1 MSLIITT
8 VLTSIGLAFL
18 LGFLLGLFKKIF
30 SVEVKQTAA
39 DAVMQD
45 AMRSRR
51 LLQAERLLPE
61 AVLPAV
67 RMFRINL
74 ENFWE

>member
-18 LGFLLGLFKKIF
+18 LGFLLGLFCR
-30 SVEVKQTAA
+30 VQTAA

-45 AMRSRR
+45 AMRLRR